1 MKAKWS
7 TKGIVALVS
16 HMCWLLLENMS
27 KVSYVAASIAS
38 ISLGQMFRCISLL
51 DIFQIIKHPCHV
63 PKLNKNY
70 ATMSRL
76 LQAAN
81 KIMIWFLHNFACS
94 SQVYYTPYCRM
105 MYPDSNLENKV
116 LFGYK
121 CIVVNKTSSIRAYKL
136 ELRNKIGPNK
146 ILECFIWD
154 PGPTII
160 WFKDKISWK

>member
-7 TKGIVALVS
+7 TKGIAALVS

-63 PKLNKNY
+63 PKMIKNY

-76 LQAAN
+76 VKAAN
-81 KIMIWFLHNFACS
+81 QIMIWFLHIFACS
-94 SQVYYTPYCRM
+94 SWVNYIPYCWM
-105 MYPDSNLENKV
+105 MYPDSNLENEV
-116 LFGYK
+116 LFGDR
-121 CIVVNKTSSIRAYKL
+121 CVVVNQDSSIRVYEL
-136 ELRNKIGPNK
+136 ELKIRLGRVK
-146 ILECFIWD
+146 YWSVFFGIQAQL
-154 PGPTII
+154 
-160 WFKDKISWK
+160 